1 MARCWLETASGGQSL
16 WYPADLSHR
25 KKGILTQ
32 EHRQVG
38 VAVGASMLIPA
49 LRNVERCVENGQIPP
64 EVAAKELVLPAKSQS
79 SVKAGRWWGYSGKRS
94 WVCGS

>member
-1 MARCWLETASGGQSL
+1 MRGQSL
-16 WYPADLSHR
+16 WYPGDLSLR

-38 VAVGASMLIPA
+38 VAVGISMLIPA
-49 LRNVERCVENGQIPP
+49 LSNVEGCVENGQIPP
-64 EVAAKELVLPAKSQS
+64 EVAAKELVLPGESQS